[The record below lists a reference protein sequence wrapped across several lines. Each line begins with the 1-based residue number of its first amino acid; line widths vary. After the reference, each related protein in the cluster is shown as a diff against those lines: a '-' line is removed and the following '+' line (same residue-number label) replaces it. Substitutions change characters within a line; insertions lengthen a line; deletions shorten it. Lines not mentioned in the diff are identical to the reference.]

1 MGSFVDMRP
10 GEAQEALDTDMP
22 MTDRTPAFLVQR
34 RRWFS
39 GWFEAARVLLQ
50 PAVPGAEEEADLL
63 ERPGRVRVVFTSVF
77 FHVALVIFL
86 VRAPWSALSE
96 LWGTPA
102 VPAVRVAESYELI
115 YPLPARRA
123 ALPFQSQLRRGGADK
138 SQPAPQRRPTSA
150 GGAGL
155 PLPQQSPRLS
165 LVLKVPRA
173 ERSHQLIVQATVP
186 PDVRIARDLPL
197 PNVLLAGA
205 ARPSS
210 LRAPLGS
217 AMVTARAASTENPA
231 VAVTEPVIPDAAFA
245 VQMAATGPLHLAAPE
260 IALPL
265 PSGQARAAGS
275 AGAAV
280 SGGQV
285 TEGAGLLILGENP
298 ALPGSYMN
306 LPFGN
311 RFGQPAL
318 ALHGAGVGLPGGR
331 GGGRVG
337 SGDSGAASGAAASS
351 AGTGG
356 AGFGLGGD
364 VGNADRGAAAL
375 AAFGPPGNANGE
387 GAEGILPPWLVGQ
400 MIFPVTG
407 PVRQPPMSLIVT
419 AGPIG
424 GGGLGVFGVLHGSKI
439 YTVYLPMPGRPWV
452 LQYCALESRSEN
464 NTPYRAQLTLPA
476 GITPPEVLVR
486 FDFHR
491 PPVPAYKKDAL
502 IVLHGQ
508 IDAEGRVQQVKVFQ
522 GVLPLADQAAVEA
535 FRQWRFRPATVDAR
549 PVAVEILVGIPYTP

>member
-1 MGSFVDMRP
+1 
-10 GEAQEALDTDMP
+10 
-22 MTDRTPAFLVQR
+22 MTDRMPSFLLQR

-39 GWFEAARVLLQ
+39 GWLDAARVLLQ
-50 PAVPGAEEEADLL
+50 PAVPDTEEEEAVPL

-77 FHVALVIFL
+77 FHIALVIFL
-86 VRAPWSALSE
+86 VRAPWATLSAL
-96 LWGTPA
+96 WGAPA
-102 VPAVRVAESYELI
+102 VPAVPVAESYEVI
-115 YPLPARRA
+115 YPLPARQA
-123 ALPFQSQLRRGGADK
+123 ALPFQSQMRRGGAEK
-138 SQPAPQRRPTSA
+138 PQRAPQRRPASV

-155 PLPQQSPRLS
+155 PLPRQSPRLS

-173 ERSHQLIVQATVP
+173 DRSHQLIVQATVP
-186 PDVRIARDLPL
+186 PDVRIPQDLPL

-217 AMVTARAASTENPA
+217 AIVAARAASAENPA
-231 VAVTEPVIPDAAFA
+231 VAVSQPVIPDAAFA
-245 VQMAATGPLHLAAPE
+245 VQMPATDPIHLATPE
-260 IALPL
+260 VALPL
-265 PSGQARAAGS
+265 PSGQPRAAGS

-298 ALPGSYMN
+298 ALPGSYLN

-318 ALHGAGVGLPGGR
+318 ALHGSGVGLPGGR
-331 GGGRVG
+331 GGSHVG
-337 SGDSGAASGAAASS
+337 SGDSGTAAGAAESS
-351 AGTGG
+351 GGAGG
-356 AGFGLGGD
+356 AGFGFGGD

-375 AAFGPPGNANGE
+375 AAFGPPGNASGE
-387 GAEGILPPWLVGQ
+387 GGEGILPPWLVGQ

-407 PVRQPPMSLIVT
+407 PLRQPPMSLIVT

-424 GGGLGVFGVLHGSKI
+424 GGGLGVFGVLHGPKI

-452 LQYCALESRSEN
+452 LQYCALENRSEN

-502 IVLHGQ
+502 IVLHGE
-508 IDAEGRVQQVKVFQ
+508 IDAEGHVQQVKVFQ

-535 FRQWRFRPATVDAR
+535 FRQWRFRPATVDAK
-549 PVAVEILVGIPYTP
+549 PVAIEILVGIPYTP